1 MIGRARPGEN
11 RGMTSLS
18 IYLTP
23 EVFEEIQDW
32 REEFVTTYSD
42 IARKCIIIG
51 LKHKNE
57 LFKALDNDQ
66 QERQRKY
73 GA

>member
-1 MIGRARPGEN
+1 MNGRARPGEN
-11 RGMTSLS
+11 KGMTSLS

-23 EVFEEIQDW
+23 EDFEEIQDW

-42 IARKCIIIG
+42 IARKCIRIG

-57 LFKALDNDQ
+57 LFKALNDDQ
-66 QERQRKY
+66 QKRKEKY
-73 GA
+73 GV